1 MHQTLQ
7 MGLALFSLC
16 MWVNSMK
23 DSERGLLP
31 GPADLACER
40 VGGLFR
46 VFDLFIWFRVWY
58 ELFL

>member
-1 MHQTLQ
+1 
-7 MGLALFSLC
+7 